1 MTTNTIIEHNRT
13 SSPLLRLPQELRDQ
27 IYGYLHYTSFL
38 TKEEGP
44 LPRMYCRR
52 KFRYLVPNVLALS
65 QVCRQL
71 RDEADLQ
78 SLTFSV
84 VEEDGGILFNTVVM
98 LPRQQGVTWVNW
110 IKRLPTK

>member
-1 MTTNTIIEHNRT
+1 
-13 SSPLLRLPQELRDQ
+13 
-27 IYGYLHYTSFL
+27 LHYTSFL

-52 KFRYLVPNVLALS
+52 KFRFLVPYVLALS
-65 QVCRQL
+65 QACRQL

-84 VEEDGGILFNTVVM
+84 VEEDGRILLNTVGM
-98 LPRQQGVTWVNW
+98 LPRQQGVTSVNW
-110 IKRLPTK
+110 VKKLPRK

>member
-1 MTTNTIIEHNRT
+1 MTTNTITKRNRT
-13 SSPLLRLPQELRDQ
+13 SSPLLHLTQELHDQ

-44 LPRMYCRR
+44 LPRI
-52 KFRYLVPNVLALS
+52 